1 MMTRSLIATSL
12 GGITLLAAA
21 AFALEPSGRFAGPPT
36 PLPSSPGPIAGISF
50 DDPDRVFNVRDW
62 FRIGVRTTDDGPALR
77 ETNPPLGGALS
88 AEDESERRLELSITA
103 PGRVTGLGVDV
114 GVAPRASFA
123 VDEDGRLAR
132 AGAGAEV
139 RIGQGLEGLV
149 DRWEPP
155 SWDAP
160 AWYFFAASDGQALAW
175 SPERAAN
182 VPGARS
188 DGLRWQDRVEVGDF
202 QAGVSLEAGGL
213 QASLAYVQR
222 DVSSPYGSADENF
235 AGVTVTW
242 GN

>member
-1 MMTRSLIATSL
+1 MMSRSLIATSL
-12 GGITLLAAA
+12 GGIALLAAA
-21 AFALEPSGRFAGPPT
+21 AFALEPSGRYAGPPT
-36 PLPSSPGPIAGISF
+36 PQASAIGPISGISF
-50 DDPDRVFNVRDW
+50 EDPDRVLSVRDW
-62 FRIGVRTTDDGPALR
+62 FRVAVRSDGAPALR
-77 ETNPPLGGALS
+77 EANPPLGAAAL
-88 AEDESERRLELSITA
+88 AEDDRERRLEVSITA

-114 GVAPRASFA
+114 GVTPRASFA
-123 VDEDGRLAR
+123 VDEDGRLER
-132 AGAGAEV
+132 AAAGAEV
-139 RIGQGLEGLV
+139 RIGQGLEDLV

-182 VPGARS
+182 IPGARG

-202 QAGVSLEAGGL
+202 QAGVSVEAGGL

-242 GN
+242 DN

>member
-1 MMTRSLIATSL
+1 MMTRSLIALSL
-12 GGITLLAAA
+12 AGVALAAA
-21 AFALEPSGRFAGPPT
+21 AAAALEPSGRLAGPPAPT
-36 PLPSSPGPIAGISF
+36 GTGPAPISGVSF
-50 DDPDRVFNVRDW
+50 QDPDDALGDPQGLIIGTRADAPLR
-62 FRIGVRTTDDGPALR
+62 FRERNQPVGVAPLAHDD
-77 ETNPPLGGALS
+77 
-88 AEDESERRLELSITA
+88 SERRVEFAITA

-123 VDEDGRLAR
+123 VDDDGRLSR

-139 RIGQGLEGLV
+139 RIGQRLEGLV

-155 SWDAP
+155 TWDAP

-182 VPGARS
+182 VPGARG

-213 QASLAYVQR
+213 QASLSYVQR

-242 GN
+242 DN

>member
-1 MMTRSLIATSL
+1 MMTRSLIALSL
-12 GGITLLAAA
+12 GGLALAAA
-21 AFALEPSGRFAGPPT
+21 AAVALEPSGRTAGPPA
-36 PLPSSPGPIAGISF
+36 PASPAPISGVSF
-50 DDPDRVFNVRDW
+50 QDPDQALADPEGLSF
-62 FRIGVRTTDDGPALR
+62 GARTDAPLRLR
-77 ETNPPLGGALS
+77 EANRPLGAAPL
-88 AEDESERRLELSITA
+88 AENDTERRVEFAITA
-103 PGRVTGLGVDV
+103 PSRVTGLGVDL

-155 SWDAP
+155 TWDAP

-182 VPGARS
+182 VPGARG

-213 QASLAYVQR
+213 QASLSYVQR
-222 DVSSPYGSADENF
+222 DVSSPYGSTDDNF

-242 GN
+242 DN

>member
-1 MMTRSLIATSL
+1 MMTRSLIALSL
-12 GGITLLAAA
+12 GGLALAAA
-21 AFALEPSGRFAGPPT
+21 AAVALEPSGRQAGPPAPSATNPAPISGVSFQDPDQALAPPEGLTFGARTDT
-36 PLPSSPGPIAGISF
+36 PLRF
-50 DDPDRVFNVRDW
+50 
-62 FRIGVRTTDDGPALR
+62 R
-77 ETNPPLGGALS
+77 ETNQLLGAAPLAQ
-88 AEDESERRLELSITA
+88 ADAERRLEFAITA
-103 PGRVTGLGVDV
+103 PSRVTGLGVDL

-149 DRWEPP
+149 DRWESPT
-155 SWDAP
+155 WDAP

-182 VPGARS
+182 VPGARGN
-188 DGLRWQDRVEVGDF
+188 GLRWQDRVEVGDF

-213 QASLAYVQR
+213 QASLSYVQR
-222 DVSSPYGSADENF
+222 DVSSPYGSTDDDF

-242 GN
+242 DN

>member
-1 MMTRSLIATSL
+1 MMSRSLIAASL
-12 GGITLLAAA
+12 GGSALLAAA
-21 AFALEPSGRFAGPPT
+21 AFAFEPSGRFAGPPT
-36 PLPSSPGPIAGISF
+36 PAAAEGPISGVSF
-50 DDPDRVFNVRDW
+50 QDPGALLSLPQGWTFGARAEAPPR
-62 FRIGVRTTDDGPALR
+62 LR